1 MIQINLLP
9 EELKIKTKGRNSG
22 PAVIKNPLALIQ
34 ERLFIYAI
42 PAMLALF
49 ILAHFFLAVLLI
61 SKNRQWVSLNRKW
74 LDSAAQKKEVD
85 EFNREFSATFQDAGV
100 LTQLSRQRILWAQKL
115 NALSLHLPAGVWF
128 NEILLNSNNLTIK
141 GSVISLQKE
150 EVGLINKLL
159 DNLKDTLEFSKDF
172 SSFELSNV
180 QKRSL
185 GGYDIADFV
194 LVGALKPR

>member
-9 EELKIKTKGRNSG
+9 EELKTKTKGRNSD
-22 PAVIKNPLALIQ
+22 PAIIKNPLVLIK

-42 PAMLALF
+42 GAILALF
-49 ILAHFFLAVLLI
+49 ILAHFYFAVLLI
-61 SKNRQWVSLNRKW
+61 FKNQQWVSLNRKW
-74 LDSAAQKKEVD
+74 LNSAAQKKEVD
-85 EFNREFSATFQDAGV
+85 EFNREFSASFQDASV

-128 NEILLNSNNLTIK
+128 NEILLNSNSLTIK

-150 EVGLINKLL
+150 EVGLINRLL
-159 DNLKDTLEFSKDF
+159 DNLKATFEFSKDF

>member
-9 EELKIKTKGRNSG
+9 EELKTKTKGRNLD
-22 PAVIKNPLALIQ
+22 PAIIKDPLVLIK

-42 PAMLALF
+42 GAILALF
-49 ILAHFFLAVLLI
+49 ILAHFYFAVPLI
-61 SKNRQWVSLNRKW
+61 FKNRQWVSLNQKW
-74 LDSAAQKKEVD
+74 LNSAVQKKEVD
-85 EFNREFSATFQDAGV
+85 EFNREFSASFQDAGV

-115 NALSLHLPAGVWF
+115 NALSLYLPAGVWF
-128 NEILLNSNNLTIK
+128 NEILLSSNSLTIK

-150 EVGLINKLL
+150 EVGLINRLL
-159 DNLKDTLEFSKDF
+159 HNLKATFEFSKDF